1 MFVGG
6 STAADLA
13 RMRAKKKQKEKRPK
27 RRRKERASRFSKVN
41 DNTLYFEMLCLEIQV
56 CMPPVQVSCNL
67 QLDLIREDNSCRPY
81 NGVTK
86 QVDGEEIS
94 WRPTSLCNPTI
105 AQTLFTNKIYLYKL
119 TNFCKPIAQNNNLPN
134 YELEVLKRPTTSTPL
149 KVHVAYQIC
158 HINASS
164 PN

>member
-1 MFVGG
+1 MMFVGG

-13 RMRAKKKQKEKRPK
+13 RMRAKKKQKEKEAK
-27 RRRKERASRFSKVN
+27 EKKERESQS
-41 DNTLYFEMLCLEIQV
+41 DNTLYFEMLCLEIHV
-56 CMPPVQVSCNL
+56 CMPLVHVSCNL

-105 AQTLFTNKIYLYKL
+105 
-119 TNFCKPIAQNNNLPN
+119 
-134 YELEVLKRPTTSTPL
+134 VL
-149 KVHVAYQIC
+149 
-158 HINASS
+158 
-164 PN
+164 